1 MVVWLLEYPKRSP
14 WGQFLQACEAET
26 LLIAAFLGFGSLAE
40 SAALIAKVCF
50 VLFLIFAIVSFLKTR
65 SPTALRYQ
73 EGLTRP
79 FSLFPP
85 ETPGLIA
92 IGLLSPAALPTRYF
106 RLGSFKALRTSE
118 FSCRPR
124 ETFNH
129 IAAKEH
135 ERNAIGRY
143 DCLVLPAA

>member
-14 WGQFLQACEAET
+14 WAQFLQACEVET

-50 VLFLIFAIVSFLKTR
+50 VLFLIFAIVSFLKRGHLLLCDIKKVLLSLSTPQNSR
-65 SPTALRYQ
+65 SDR
-73 EGLTRP
+73 
-79 FSLFPP
+79 
-85 ETPGLIA
+85 

-118 FSCRPR
+118 LSRRSR
-124 ETFNH
+124 EAFNL

-143 DCLVLPAA
+143 DCLALPPA